1 MSDLSWTRTMILGL
15 IPGGQL
21 YARLFNFGGSMDK
34 LWLLLPAFFPPFSLI
49 PMILLK
55 LGWISIKQ
63 GSGFINPLNKWLL
76 LPIITIIMMPF
87 LLDHVFNL
95 DNDSLLGFLITFVFI
110 ITACSITN
118 IINMRG
124 KCKTTTFNNVGKS
137 VMDAITAYGIATFIT
152 WCINFIPIIG
162 EIIISIEMIPF
173 IGHIIKQSI
182 WILGYIVGLFL
193 LDSFNQISSDICNIS
208 GHGTK
213 TDKLLA
219 GASSGIIL
227 LDFII

>member
-1 MSDLSWTRTMILGL
+1 MILGL

>member
-34 LWLLLPAFFPPFSLI
+34 LWLLLLAFFPPFSLI

-137 VMDAITAYGIATFIT
+137 LMDAITAYGIATFIT

-208 GHGTK
+208 WHGTK

>member
-1 MSDLSWTRTMILGL
+1 MSDLSWTRTIILGL

-95 DNDSLLGFLITFVFI
+95 DNDSLLGFLITFIFI

-137 VMDAITAYGIATFIT
+137 VMDAITAYGIAIFIS
-152 WCINFIPIIG
+152 WCINFIPVIG
-162 EIIISIEMIPF
+162 EIIIEIEMIPF
-173 IGHIIKQSI
+173 IGPIVKQTI

-208 GHGTK
+208 WHGTK
-213 TDKLLA
+213 TDKFLV

>member
-1 MSDLSWTRTMILGL
+1 MILGL

-34 LWLLLPAFFPPFSLI
+34 LWLLLLAFFPPFSLI

-208 GHGTK
+208 WHGTK

>member
-34 LWLLLPAFFPPFSLI
+34 LWLLLLAFFPPFSLI

-208 GHGTK
+208 WHGTK